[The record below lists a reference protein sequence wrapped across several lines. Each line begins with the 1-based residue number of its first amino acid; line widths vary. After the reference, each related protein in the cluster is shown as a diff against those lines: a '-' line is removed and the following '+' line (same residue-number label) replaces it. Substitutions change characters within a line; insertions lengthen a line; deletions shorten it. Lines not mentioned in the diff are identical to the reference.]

1 MADTNTP
8 EIDPDLDDAVAA
20 NRALH
25 QGLGLG
31 ARELNSQEDPEG
43 SGAGTPDVRTI
54 SPKAVYA
61 ALADR
66 KA

>member
-31 ARELNSQEDPEG
+31 AREIRSQEDPEG
-43 SGAGTPDVRTI
+43 SGAGTPDGEGG
-54 SPKAVYA
+54 
-61 ALADR
+61 ADGVEKIEPEAGR
-66 KA
+66 